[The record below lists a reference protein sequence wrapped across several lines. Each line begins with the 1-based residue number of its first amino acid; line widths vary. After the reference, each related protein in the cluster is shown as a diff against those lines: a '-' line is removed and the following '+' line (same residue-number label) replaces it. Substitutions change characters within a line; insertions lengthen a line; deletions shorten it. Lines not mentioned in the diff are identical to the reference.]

1 MSRSLPLAIALAAA
15 GASAAAQ
22 PVRKDPPAAGSETAA
37 FVVQLGSDT
46 IAVERFTRTGNR
58 VEGDV
63 FNRGPTPRVTHYV
76 LTLDDAGRPQRV
88 EFATRAPDGTPIP
101 NVALSAAMTFRADT
115 AHWEVKRAD
124 TTLTGRMAAPAG
136 AVPSLANSYAMYELA
151 MRAIRAAGQREGAI
165 TLVTPGAPR
174 PSALKVTVTGAETAE
189 YDYFGDPVS
198 VRFDGQGRVVSI
210 DGTRSTTKVIVRRQP
225 TADVRAIATAFAA
238 RPAMGQTSPRDTV
251 RATAGAAELLIDYG
265 RPSVRGR
272 TVWGGTLVPFNTIW
286 RTGANAATQLRT
298 SRDLDIGGVAVP
310 AGTYTLWTWPAQD
323 GYQLVINKQTGQWGT
338 EYSQA
343 QDLGRVPLRATTL
356 SQPVEQFTFRIDPS
370 GSGGTIRMMWG
381 DRELSVPFTVK

>member
-1 MSRSLPLAIALAAA
+1 MSRTLPLVLALAA
-15 GASAAAQ
+15 GTSATAQ
-22 PVRKDPPAAGSETAA
+22 PVRKDPSPAAGETAA
-37 FVVQLGSDT
+37 FVVQLGTDT

-76 LTLDDAGRPQRV
+76 VTLDDAGRPQRV
-88 EFATRAPDGTPIP
+88 EFATRAPDGTPLP
-101 NVALSAAMTFRADT
+101 NTALSAAITFRADS
-115 AHWEVKRAD
+115 ALWELKRAD
-124 TTLTGRMAAPAG
+124 TTLTGGAAAPAG
-136 AVPSLANSYAMYELA
+136 TVPSIANSYAMYELA

-165 TLVTPGAPR
+165 SLFAPGAQR
-174 PSALKVTVTGAETAE
+174 PSALKVSLTSAEAGQ
-189 YDYFGDPVS
+189 YDYFGDPVM
-198 VRFDGQGRVVSI
+198 VTFDRQGRVTSI

-225 TADVRAIATAFAA
+225 TADVRAIATAYAA

-272 TVWGGTLVPFNTIW
+272 TVWGGTLVPFNAIW

-310 AGTYTLWTWPAQD
+310 AGTYTLWTWAAPD

-338 EYSQA
+338 DYSQA

-381 DRELSVPFTVK
+381 DRELSVPFTVR